1 MKYEYDKD
9 MDETY
14 QKSLVKSFKK
24 TIDDALFN
32 FIIVDMINERLNKM
46 EDMSSYAK
54 QRGFH
59 VYIGEMIDYESSP
72 DILLGRNV
80 HGRSIEEIKKVLISY
95 SIFILQKLP
104 I

>member
-32 FIIVDMINERLNKM
+32 FMVVDMINEKLAKLN
-46 EDMSSYAK
+46 EMSTYAK
-54 QRGFH
+54 QRGYH
-59 VYIGEMIDYESSP
+59 VYVAEMTDFENRPEVFFS
-72 DILLGRNV
+72 RNV
-80 HGRSIEEIKKVLISY
+80 HGRSLEEIKKVIY
-95 SIFILQKLP
+95 
-104 I
+104 